1 MIHILYFLE
10 PIQKQFM
17 ITRLPHANSSF
28 LSLWR
33 KETFLAL
40 FLAITGVVGF
50 LYSVQMGM

>member
-1 MIHILYFLE
+1 MIHMLYFLE

-17 ITRLPHANSSF
+17 ITRLPHAKSSF
-28 LSLWR
+28 LSLWT